1 MSIVNSKKKDST
13 IRETMRLL
21 EKYPSDIEPNDGRG
35 FICPRKLD
43 AYFNPDLYLEPIH
56 LAVLGAICYYS
67 SYLHEKKY
75 IRSPRIFA
83 NSISRILNGVGARNR
98 EHKKVVEAINWLNNS
113 PLISI
118 DWVDEESFKF
128 ELELVS
134 GYMLISESEFERIT
148 MGVKE
153 NGITNTHKFIAL
165 YLLINAA
172 IYKNR
177 GDMSYVFRWKVELL
191 AEKLNVSDKT
201 VYRMLKKMGQL
212 NYIARYNYLVN
223 SEKMRTK
230 IAISNYH
237 ERSMLRRA
245 MQSEFE
251 NNKGSVFKIMDT
263 NEKETI

>member
-1 MSIVNSKKKDST
+1 MRGKVDANDYKDY
-13 IRETMRLL
+13 LL
-21 EKYPSDIEPNDGRG
+21 GLIFYKYLSENEEK
-35 FICPRKLD
+35 F
-43 AYFNPDLYLEPIH
+43 
-56 LAVLGAICYYS
+56 
-67 SYLHEKKY
+67 
-75 IRSPRIFA
+75 
-83 NSISRILNGVGARNR
+83 
-98 EHKKVVEAINWLNNS
+98 
-113 PLISI
+113 LISNQ
-118 DWVDEESFKF
+118 
-128 ELELVS
+128 L
-134 GYMLISESEFERIT
+134 SESEFERIT
-148 MGVKE
+148 MGAKE

-177 GDMSYVFRWKVELL
+177 GDMSYVFRWKAELL

-212 NYIARYNYLVN
+212 KYIARYNYLVN

-263 NEKETI
+263 NEEETT